1 MNSKS
6 GGQGKDSL
14 GASAPPLVIFPEV
27 QEDITDE
34 EHQEVVR
41 HYKERFIERE
51 DTCRIIGD
59 YFAEVPPSE
68 TKGLATRADG
78 E

>member
-27 QEDITDE
+27 HEDITDE
-34 EHQEVVR
+34 EHQELVR
-41 HYKERFIERE
+41 HYEARVI
-51 DTCRIIGD
+51 
-59 YFAEVPPSE
+59 
-68 TKGLATRADG
+68 
-78 E
+78 